1 MSKTLT
7 LAAAMSARPLS
18 ATVLHLVAAGLRSA
32 ADVVHGLALRL
43 GTVHDVA
50 AMAPAIE
57 TVEFHSL
64 HGDAGAPEGALYIN
78 GVLVAR
84 IPGIDRL

>member
-7 LAAAMSARPLS
+7 LAAAMSARPWS
-18 ATVLHLVAAGLRSA
+18 ATVLHLVAAALRSA
-32 ADVVHGLALRL
+32 ADVVHGLALRVS
-43 GTVHDVA
+43 TVQDVA
-50 AMAPAIE
+50 AAAPAIE

-64 HGDAGAPEGALYIN
+64 HGDGGAPEGALYIN

-84 IPGIDRL
+84 IPGVDRL